1 LQPRAA
7 AVVKKFGE
15 MSLAGITYPNPSNQC
30 WPLQPDR
37 IVMFYI
43 GDQIPRVRLNQSHPS
58 PLTPSW
64 YGDSIG
70 HYEGDTLVIDT
81 AGVKTDRPYAMID
94 LLGTPTSTSSIS
106 SNVIGCAT
114 ATT

>member
-1 LQPRAA
+1 MIQ
-7 AVVKKFGE
+7 
-15 MSLAGITYPNPSNQC
+15 
-30 WPLQPDR
+30 QPDR
-37 IVMFYI
+37 IIMFYN
-43 GDQIPRVRLNQSHPS
+43 GDQIRRVRLNQSHPS

-94 LLGTPTSTSSIS
+94 LLGTPYIDKLHIVEPLSGS
-106 SNVIGCAT
+106 
-114 ATT
+114 ATTTT